1 MTSKG
6 RDRSARPA
14 LEIANLGWRCSKVKT
29 RPKKWLIAHL
39 PAVLALLAGCTGKP
53 HAADPQQVMAAIQRE
68 EEAQSAALVS
78 KDFDAAM
85 NMFAPDATLY
95 TPGLAPAVGRD
106 AIKVVMERVLQDPAL
121 TVSIDESSRKVWVA
135 ASGDL
140 ATTTYRSVWTHTD
153 ARSGKVI
160 TEPLVSQTTWQKQ
173 ADGRWKSVSDMS
185 AIIPAAQADK

>member
-1 MTSKG
+1 MTSDG

-14 LEIANLGWRCSKVKT
+14 LETAKLGWRCSNPKT
-29 RPKKWLIAHL
+29 RPKRWLIAHL
-39 PAVLALLAGCTGKP
+39 PAALALLAACAGKP
-53 HAADPQQVMAAIQRE
+53 HAADPQQVKAAIRRE
-68 EEAQSAALVS
+68 EAAQSAALVR

-95 TPGLAPAVGRD
+95 TPGLAPAVGRE
-106 AIKVVMERVLQDPAL
+106 AIKAVMEEALKDPAL

-140 ATTTYRSVWTHTD
+140 ATTTYRSTWTHTD
-153 ARSGKVI
+153 AQTGQVI
-160 TEPLVSQTTWQKQ
+160 TQPLVSQTTWEKQ

-185 AIIPAAQADK
+185 TVIPGLKADN